1 MDVYYQ
7 TVIPE
12 NIYASN
18 IIWTQQVLFKSIYV
32 YTYTCMHVIIANE
45 KEAINL
51 KEVRRGIWKGVKR
64 GNKRKKT

>member
-1 MDVYYQ
+1 MVSFRN
-7 TVIPE
+7 V
-12 NIYASN
+12 
-18 IIWTQQVLFKSIYV
+18 YV

-64 GNKRKKT
+64 GNRRKNVIKI